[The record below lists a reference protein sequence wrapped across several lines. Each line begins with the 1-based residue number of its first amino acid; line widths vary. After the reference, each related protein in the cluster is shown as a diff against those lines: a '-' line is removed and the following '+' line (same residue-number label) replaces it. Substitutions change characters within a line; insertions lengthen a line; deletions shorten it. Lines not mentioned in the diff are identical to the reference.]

1 MTYDERYLGIARTSE
16 VCAILSE
23 AFASG
28 SGGQSYLL
36 ESPDKLLC
44 VYTALAAVCAENGGA
59 ESPVGRRVLSGKCA
73 DVRIVGEEG
82 MRAADA
88 DEVISL
94 SAYSPAELK
103 RRAFILDFSDTN
115 EAVQN
120 KLLKTLEEPPR
131 GSVFF
136 VISPAAEKLL
146 PTVASRLEKLAPSLG
161 KDVTAAMSAFSGAN
175 LPYALYGGA
184 DCLSE
189 FDALLRGV
197 KTDSLIR
204 AIKLVQTIGGSA
216 EMAQAVSLLAARQ
229 RTELRDIFAYTE
241 RIFGDVMREHGGV
254 HTDTHGLFNLKSL
267 ADKYPLGG
275 LPAIIRLTRRAAIR
289 AAGGN
294 LAAVADT
301 FVIGVTEVNHYAKSS
316 GRQI

>member
-1 MTYDERYLGIARTSE
+1 MIYDGRYLAIARTSDA
-16 VCAILSE
+16 CSE
-23 AFASG
+23 LAETFASG
-28 SGGQSYLL
+28 RGGQSYLL
-36 ESPDKLLC
+36 ESPDKLVC

-59 ESPVGRRVLSGKCA
+59 ESAAGRRVLGGKCA
-73 DVRIVGEEG
+73 DVRIAGEDG

-88 DEVISL
+88 DEVIGL

-136 VISPAAEKLL
+136 VIAPAAEKLL
-146 PTVASRLEKLAPSLG
+146 PTVASRLERISPTLG
-161 KDVTAAMSAFSGAN
+161 KGARAVMDTFRGAN

-204 AIKLVQTIGGSA
+204 AIKLVETINGSA
-216 EMAQAVSLLAARQ
+216 EMARAAALLAVKQ

-241 RIFGDVMREHGGV
+241 RIFGDVMRSYGGV
-254 HTDTHGLFNLKSL
+254 VTDAQGLFNVKTL

-275 LPAIIRLTRRAAIR
+275 LPAIIRLTRRAAMR

-294 LAAVADT
+294 LAAVADS

-316 GRQI
+316 GRQV